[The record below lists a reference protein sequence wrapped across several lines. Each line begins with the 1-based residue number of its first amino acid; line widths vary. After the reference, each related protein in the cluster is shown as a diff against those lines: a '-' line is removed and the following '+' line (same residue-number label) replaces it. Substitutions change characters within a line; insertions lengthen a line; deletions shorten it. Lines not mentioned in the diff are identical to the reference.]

1 VSGVVAKDCSFS
13 GKLCV
18 VEGGKKKEWVWF
30 CFGFV
35 FVFGGM
41 LFEL

>member
-1 VSGVVAKDCSFS
+1 VAKDCSFS
-13 GKLCV
+13 GSFVLGR
-18 VEGGKKKEWVWF
+18 EGGRNKEWVWF